1 MKISKRILREL
12 IKIRKE
18 LQAIRSSMES
28 IRKELQAIRSSMESC
43 LRISIDR
50 RAIAQAVRKSICD
63 ISLRDDD
70 TSQDLKQQ

>member
-12 IKIRKE
+12 IK
-18 LQAIRSSMES
+18 